1 MDRLTGQEL
10 LVHVKNQ
17 LAAGYTRGDA
27 ARTAGYLKGEKERTD
42 MSAFERAFHEALGFD
57 IPDTKLV
64 RDRKPS
70 GQVSVFK
77 GGGTA
82 LSPAYMKAVGA
93 SYGDAFAV
101 EVDADRGVITL
112 TLIEGYGDEDC
123 VGSEDVED
131 AELDVEL
138 VAA

>member
-42 MSAFERAFHEALGFD
+42 MAAFERAFHEALGFD

-93 SYGDAFAV
+93 SYGDKFAV
-101 EVDADRGVITL
+101 EISPDKNTITL
-112 TLIEGYGDEDC
+112 RLMGPAEEEEEEEPEYDE
-123 VGSEDVED
+123 
-131 AELDVEL
+131 ADVEL